1 MGKYT
6 DQLNCLRKR
15 RYFME
20 NIYHQQMALF
30 GRQMDEIYRNY
41 NEQTHEHDLQ
51 RIDREIAQVERL
63 ADQERIDE
71 ITAGVLSNLSKDGSK
86 AVKDIANELQKA
98 LQSIKL

>member
-30 GRQMDEIYRNY
+30 GGQRDEIYRNY
-41 NEQTHEHDLQ
+41 NE
-51 RIDREIAQVERL
+51 
-63 ADQERIDE
+63 
-71 ITAGVLSNLSKDGSK
+71 
-86 AVKDIANELQKA
+86 
-98 LQSIKL
+98 